1 MDPIDNDDADCM
13 GEGAETCN
21 QGDGEWW
28 FQ

>member
-21 QGDGEWW
+21 QGDGEW
-28 FQ
+28 